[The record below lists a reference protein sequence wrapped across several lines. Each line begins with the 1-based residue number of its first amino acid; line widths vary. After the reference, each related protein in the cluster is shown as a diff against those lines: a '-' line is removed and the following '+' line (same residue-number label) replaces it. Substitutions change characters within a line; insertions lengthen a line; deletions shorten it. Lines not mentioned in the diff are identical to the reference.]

1 MSDPSDSLPQIQT
14 TSEQLQ
20 AENATLHQSLLE
32 LQSTTSS
39 VTPVPSQEPYYEPKV
54 SLPDKFDGMCTR
66 LRDFLNQIRLIIC
79 LQPHR
84 YAIGFNQV
92 SLLGSLLTGPT
103 EAWFAPLVEM
113 ASPLL
118 EDFPCFLTEFE
129 ATFEETY
136 RRRAALTK
144 IYSLQQGNRAASTYA
159 SEFHQLACDVGR
171 GDQALRDQFR
181 RGLRGEVKNLLLNF
195 LELTS
200 LNEAITQT
208 VRCDNHLF
216 ELRQE

>member
-1 MSDPSDSLPQIQT
+1 M
-14 TSEQLQ
+14 EQLQ
-20 AENATLHQSLLE
+20 VENATLHQSSLE
-32 LQSTTSS
+32 LQSATSS
-39 VTPVPSQEPYYEPKV
+39 VTLATTRNPPPPSQEPYYKPKV
-54 SLPDKFDGMCTR
+54 TLPNKFDGTCAR
-66 LRDFLNQIRLIIC
+66 VHDFLNQTRLIIR
-79 LQPHR
+79 LQPRR
-84 YAIGFNQV
+84 YATWIHKVG
-92 SLLGSLLTGPT
+92 LLGSLLTGPM
-103 EAWFAPLVEM
+103 EAWFPPLVEM

-181 RGLRGEVKNLLLNF
+181 RGLRGEVKKLLLIF
-195 LELTS
+195 PEPIS
-200 LNEAITQT
+200 LNEAITQA
-208 VRCDNHLF
+208 VRCDNCLF
-216 ELRQE
+216 EFRQEERTIRQ